1 MLGIDKDILKYVEDF
16 PTAPSKEIEK
26 LRREGEL
33 GNIPII
39 LKDTENL
46 LSWLLRIKRP
56 KRILEIGTA
65 VGYSACFMATLLRD
79 AEIVTIEKS
88 PQMIER
94 AKNNIE
100 HLGFSKRIFIEEGD
114 AYDCLGSLQGRFKL
128 GEFEPF
134 DFVFIDAAKSHYREF
149 WDYAI
154 TMTSD
159 EATIVCDNI
168 LMRGKTASSK
178 FDKFDKFR
186 TSMRKMREFLEY
198 ITSLENMPTTIM
210 TVGDGVSI
218 STKIKNADAKG
229 K

>member
-1 MLGIDKDILKYVEDF
+1 MLGIDKDILKYVEAF
-16 PTAPSKEIEK
+16 PTAPSKEIERFR
-26 LRREGEL
+26 LEGEL
-33 GNIPII
+33 GSIPII

-46 LSWLLRIKRP
+46 LSWLLRIRRP

-65 VGYSACFMATLLRD
+65 VGYSACFMATLLKD

-88 PQMIER
+88 PQMVDR
-94 AKNNIE
+94 ARNNIE
-100 HLGFSKRIFIEEGD
+100 RLGFNERITIEEGD
-114 AYDCLGSLQGRFKL
+114 AYDCLDSLKERFLL
-128 GEFEPF
+128 GEFKPF

-154 TMTSD
+154 TMTTD
-159 EATIVCDNI
+159 DATIVCDNI

-186 TSMRKMREFLEY
+186 TSMRKMREFLDY
-198 ITSLENMPTTIM
+198 ITNLEHIPTTIM

-218 STKIKNADAKG
+218 STKIKKEN
-229 K
+229 